1 MNHMGKSRSDRNINT
16 EYKDQDELI
25 DISDIKSER
34 TYTDVELFA
43 GAGGLA
49 LGLEQAGFKNV
60 MCIESDLNP
69 VKTLQLN
76 RPDWNVIRKDIRKVD
91 SFRGLLL
98 NPNQKIDLLSGGYPC
113 NSFSYIGKRLGLRDT
128 RGTLF
133 YEYARALKELQ
144 PKMFLVENVKGLV
157 TMDHGQTLNT
167 MIKVFEDIG
176 YKVRFRVLNAWNYGV
191 PEKRVRMIMVGVR
204 NDLDISFSYP
214 KEHDYKPV
222 LRDAL
227 KDVPDSVGATYS
239 KAKADIL
246 KLIPEGGNW
255 KNLPVDV
262 AKSYMGKSYYSGGG
276 KTGIAKRLAWNKP
289 SLTLTTSPSQK
300 QTERC
305 HPTETRPL
313 TTREY
318 ARIQAFPDNW
328 QFAGSV
334 TSIYKQI
341 GNAVPVNLAKDIGL
355 AVINTLNQLYI

>member
-1 MNHMGKSRSDRNINT
+1 MSKNKKEQNINVK
-16 EYKDQDELI
+16 YKDQGQLI
-25 DISDIKSER
+25 NVSDIKPER

-43 GAGGLA
+43 GGGGLA

-91 SFRGLLL
+91 SFRKLLL
-98 NPNQKIDLLSGGYPC
+98 NSNQEIDLLSGGYPC
-113 NSFSYIGKRLGLRDT
+113 NSFSYIGKRLGLKDT

-191 PEKRVRMIMVGVR
+191 PEKRVRMIMVGIR

-222 LRDAL
+222 LRDEL

-239 KAKADIL
+239 KAKADVL
-246 KLIPEGGNW
+246 KLVPEGGNW
-255 KNLPVDV
+255 KNLPVAV
-262 AKSYMGKSYYSGGG
+262 AKAYMGKSYYSGGG
-276 KTGIAKRLAWNKP
+276 KTGIARRLAWNEP

-328 QFAGSV
+328 QFAGGV

-341 GNAVPVNLAKDIGL
+341 GNAVPVNLAKDVGL
-355 AVINTLNQLYI
+355 AIINTLDQLYL